1 MASSNL
7 RSLIDN
13 NAESLRLVIENSIIL
28 NDYED
33 IMSLIPV
40 LQRRPAFK
48 NIHFKLVMFEQIETF
63 SDDIE
68 IDDEEMVEHRQRMK
82 AVLSEHSVV
91 LGLFE
96 TLDTRFF
103 SEGRSTY
110 LVSLVQSPKDSN
122 WRLDWNSAN
131 REIDT
136 EYVSHE
142 SKDDIVDYWSF
153 NDIDLNNK
161 SKVNAKTVLIS
172 LTDRLAPSE
181 WSILNWQE
189 VPERFLEDW

>member
-1 MASSNL
+1 MAPSNL

-13 NAESLRLVIENSIIL
+13 NAESLRLVVENSIIL

-48 NIHFKLVMFEQIETF
+48 NIHFKLVMLEQIETF

-96 TLDTRFF
+96 TLDTQRWN
-103 SEGRSTY
+103 GQPTY
-110 LVSLVQSPKDSN
+110 LVSLVQSPEDSN
-122 WRLDWNSAN
+122 WRLDWSPAN
-131 REIDT
+131 RKIDT

-142 SKDDIVDYWSF
+142 SKDDIVNYWSF
-153 NDIDLNNK
+153 NDIDLDSK
-161 SKVNAKTVLIS
+161 SDVNAKLVLIS
-172 LTDRLAPSE
+172 LTDRPAPSE